1 MCKKMSFNLT
11 VLLVISIEIWL
22 LAALPSVA
30 SDFSKEIK
38 VSLNSEGLKFGSSK
52 SSNLNNNVI
61 LPGKKIQKPQIQ
73 EKNLFSNG
81 NSSGNSSGKMS
92 QSYVQSYK
100 EWRQEKIQ
108 RAKSKVALTR
118 AQITQINSKKLNI
131 QNLQNLQKA
140 ESSSGL
146 DLEIEK
152 LEAKLKNDLFS
163 LEVAQQL
170 TVQDY
175 FAIYLTKL
183 ENKKEAYKGAAEKMN
198 TEEVTELINAFA
210 DSFSG
215 TQSNGITGPSAY
227 GEDYAGRIR

>member
-1 MCKKMSFNLT
+1 MSFNLT
-11 VLLVISIEIWL
+11 VLLVIIIEIWL

-81 NSSGNSSGKMS
+81 NSSGKMS

-140 ESSSGL
+140 ESNSSL

-152 LEAKLKNDLFS
+152 LEAKLKNDIFS

-210 DSFSG
+210 DSFSS

-227 GEDYAGRIR
+227 GEDYTGRIR

>member
-1 MCKKMSFNLT
+1 MGLLWAHPSLASSLTSGTSMSNISMSGNL
-11 VLLVISIEIWL
+11 
-22 LAALPSVA
+22 
-30 SDFSKEIK
+30 
-38 VSLNSEGLKFGSSK
+38 SSK
-52 SSNLNNNVI
+52 II
-61 LPGKKIQKPQIQ
+61 LPGKKIQKPQNQ
-73 EKNLFSNG
+73 EKNLFL
-81 NSSGNSSGKMS
+81 SGKMS
-92 QSYVQSYK
+92 QSNVQTYNVQSYK

-108 RAKSKVALTR
+108 RATNKVALTR
-118 AQITQINSKKLNI
+118 AQITQINSKKLNL
-131 QNLQNLQKA
+131 QNLQNLQKT
-140 ESSSGL
+140 ESSSSL

-210 DSFSG
+210 DSFSS
-215 TQSNGITGPSAY
+215 TQSNGITGPSAA